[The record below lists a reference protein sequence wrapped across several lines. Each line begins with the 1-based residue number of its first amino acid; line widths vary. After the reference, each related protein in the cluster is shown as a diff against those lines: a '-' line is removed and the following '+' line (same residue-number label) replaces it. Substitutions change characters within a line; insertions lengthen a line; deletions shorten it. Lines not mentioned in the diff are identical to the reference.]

1 MVSDRLVRLQRKNLK
16 IAKVQKN
23 KELLAEKNEI
33 RLNKI
38 LNKDEKRK
46 KEKDDRQKEEELDKL
61 EEEEKKSEKKK
72 RLLQTKKTLELDLNK
87 KMRSI
92 EKRLEH
98 KQTLAEEI
106 VLQTR
111 TTIATPVKPVMR
123 NQKRQMSSQNS
134 EIFSSYQTGSKMVKS
149 IMKPR
154 IDVDRISTKGDDL
167 SAIHQE
173 QSQLDALSTRDRRE

>member
-1 MVSDRLVRLQRKNLK
+1 M
-16 IAKVQKN
+16 KN

-98 KQTLAEEI
+98 K
-106 VLQTR
+106 
-111 TTIATPVKPVMR
+111 
-123 NQKRQMSSQNS
+123 
-134 EIFSSYQTGSKMVKS
+134 
-149 IMKPR
+149 
-154 IDVDRISTKGDDL
+154 
-167 SAIHQE
+167 
-173 QSQLDALSTRDRRE
+173 